1 MNEGRDPSDDASD
14 GTLESTSETSSGE
27 APDAS
32 VAWNQGTD
40 GQPGNAAGQP
50 GNAAG
55 QPGNATP
62 RPVGTE
68 GGPLS
73 GWVVADEEAVPP
85 RRRFIRLALVGA
97 LGVLAVLLFIV
108 FVGARQTPLDR
119 ATQRAGQQLLADPA
133 FKSKY
138 GSLSKE
144 EAFQA
149 GVKLGQDGGGRV
161 DDATRLALGRSVSKL
176 LALAD
181 VETCAGIAKGTVKPE
196 QLLPIIG
203 KFDEASL
210 NEYID
215 AAVTT
220 TLASVHGDPKKPAPS
235 QAALASAYVSWSAA
249 VGGEQRFDEAT
260 NVLSAAAA
268 HSSTE
273 VCTAERALFDGAV
286 GLPDRDRATVLLV
299 LYLAGSQ

>member
-1 MNEGRDPSDDASD
+1 
-14 GTLESTSETSSGE
+14 
-27 APDAS
+27 
-32 VAWNQGTD
+32 
-40 GQPGNAAGQP
+40 
-50 GNAAG
+50 
-55 QPGNATP
+55 
-62 RPVGTE
+62 
-68 GGPLS
+68 
-73 GWVVADEEAVPP
+73 P

-161 DDATRLALGRSVSKL
+161 DDATRLA
-176 LALAD
+176 
-181 VETCAGIAKGTVKPE
+181 
-196 QLLPIIG
+196 
-203 KFDEASL
+203 
-210 NEYID
+210 
-215 AAVTT
+215 
-220 TLASVHGDPKKPAPS
+220 
-235 QAALASAYVSWSAA
+235 SAHVSWSAA

-268 HSSTE
+268 HSSAE

>member
-1 MNEGRDPSDDASD
+1 MNEGRDPSDDARD
-14 GTLESTSETSSGE
+14 GTLESTAETSSGE
-27 APDAS
+27 APNAS

-40 GQPGNAAGQP
+40 EQPGNAAGQP

-203 KFDEASL
+203 KLRPSL
-210 NEYID
+210 
-215 AAVTT
+215 AQ
-220 TLASVHGDPKKPAPS
+220 S
-235 QAALASAYVSWSAA
+235 
-249 VGGEQRFDEAT
+249 
-260 NVLSAAAA
+260 
-268 HSSTE
+268 
-273 VCTAERALFDGAV
+273 
-286 GLPDRDRATVLLV
+286 
-299 LYLAGSQ
+299 